1 MSALRITRARA
12 ADAAVLLSL
21 IRDLASYERLSS
33 AVVATEADIRRA
45 LGGDPPPV
53 EALIARVGDDPVG
66 FALFFH
72 TFSTFVGR
80 RGIYLED
87 LFVKPEARRKGYG
100 SRLLAEVAR
109 LAVARGCGR
118 LEWAV
123 LNWNELA
130 QRVYRQAGARPLNE
144 WTVWRLAGAELEC
157 LGGQSSD

>member
-1 MSALRITRARA
+1 MSALRITRAEA

-45 LGGDPPPV
+45 LGGDPPAV
-53 EALIARVGDDPVG
+53 EALIARVDDEAVG

-80 RGIYLED
+80 RGIHLED
-87 LFVKPEARRKGYG
+87 LFVRPEARRKGYG

-109 LAVARGCGR
+109 LAVTRGCGR

-130 QRVYRQAGARPLNE
+130 QRLYRQAGARPLNE
-144 WTVWRLAGAELEC
+144 WTVWRIAGGELER
-157 LGGQSSD
+157 LAERASD